1 VALLL
6 KRNGIER
13 VRPLLG
19 GLDLW
24 RERQF
29 PLEEMPEALRTRPLG
44 EQGARTSTTS

>member
-6 KRNGIER
+6 KRNGFAR

-29 PLEEMPEALRTRPLG
+29 PVEEMPATFRTRTLG
-44 EQGARTSTTS
+44 EKAATP